1 MRLKKVFAGAL
12 AAAMLVCAV
21 AVPAFAAEGVE
32 QENCLSSSYVQM
44 NIPYADFYK
53 AAGVDNAS
61 EIDAVTSATK
71 SKTRAGKLAAG
82 SYHVNTDGTDITGVS
97 CPVKVLTPWA
107 LKNAK
112 QVTDADS
119 YDITVTLK
127 GKESTTTYT
136 GADALFENESYAYY
150 KLNETPAYY
159 ITAWY
164 NLLSGKWEFGKVH
177 ATETTVEGAT
187 VELNTNGHHTTY
199 EMKISGFDLDYKA
212 NKVYGVVLMAV
223 STACVIWPTSGMV
236 PSWASMPMTLTLHPS
251 SVRLLLRSPSTPPM
265 ACMSCR
271 STWRCEAAENCL
283 IQQNT
288 VQNGKVA

>member
-21 AVPAFAAEGVE
+21 AVPAFAAEEVE
-32 QENCLSSSYVQM
+32 QENGLTSSYVQM

-53 AAGVDNAS
+53 AVGVDNAS
-61 EIDAVTSATK
+61 EIDAVTSATMNK
-71 SKTRAGKLAAG
+71 PRAGKLVAG
-82 SYHVNTDGTDITGVS
+82 SYHVNADGTDITGVS
-97 CPVKVLTPWA
+97 FPVKVLTPWA

-150 KLNETPAYY
+150 KLSETPAYY

-164 NLLSGKWEFGKVH
+164 DLLSGKWEFGKVH
-177 ATETTVEGAT
+177 AAETTVEGAT
-187 VELNTNGHHTTY
+187 VELTTADGSEYGLHHVTNIWRGTELGFNT
-199 EMKISGFDLDYKA
+199 D
-212 NKVYGVVLMAV
+212 
-223 STACVIWPTSGMV
+223 
-236 PSWASMPMTLTLHPS
+236 ASS
-251 SVRLLLRSPSTPPM
+251 ARRLLRSPSTPPTV
-265 ACMSCR
+265 CMFCR
-271 STWRCEAAENCL
+271 SMWRCEVAESCL
-283 IQQNT
+283 IQPTYSTKRQGLLIAGDLA
-288 VQNGKVA
+288 VL

>member
-1 MRLKKVFAGAL
+1 MKLKQVFAGAL

-21 AVPAFAAEGVE
+21 AVPAFAAEEVE
-32 QENCLSSSYVQM
+32 QENGLTSSYVQM

-71 SKTRAGKLAAG
+71 NKTRAGNLAGG
-82 SYHVNTDGTDITGVS
+82 SYHVNADGTDITGVS
-97 CPVKVLTPWA
+97 FPVKVLTPWA

-150 KLNETPAYY
+150 KLSETPAYY
-159 ITAWY
+159 IT
-164 NLLSGKWEFGKVH
+164 
-177 ATETTVEGAT
+177 T

-212 NKVYGVVLMAV
+212 NKVYGVVLT
-223 STACVIWPTSGMV
+223 TADGSEYGLHHVTNIWHGTKLGFNADDPYF
-236 PSWASMPMTLTLHPS
+236 ASIIGKTITQI
-251 SVRLLLRSPSTPPM
+251 TFY
-265 ACMSCR
+265 
-271 STWRCEAAENCL
+271 AADGVYVLPVN
-283 IQQNT
+283 
-288 VQNGKVA
+288 VAL